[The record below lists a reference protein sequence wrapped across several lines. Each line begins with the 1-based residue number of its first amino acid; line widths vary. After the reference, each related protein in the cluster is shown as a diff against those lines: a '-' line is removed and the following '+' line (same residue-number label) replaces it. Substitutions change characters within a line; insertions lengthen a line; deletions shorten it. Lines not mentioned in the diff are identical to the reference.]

1 MLQRYKKNMENPKSS
16 MLIYVNYVHKKMGYT
31 VTLHC
36 SSENSN
42 LKIIINHA
50 NNSKGIY
57 ARTGEV

>member
-1 MLQRYKKNMENPKSS
+1 MEDSKSPT
-16 MLIYVNYVHKKMGYT
+16 LNYVNYVHKKMGYT

-50 NNSKGIY
+50 NNSKGMY